1 MASFEIIVQSVPCV
15 RRLTA
20 SRTNHSALQ
29 SLESD
34 RNDTHRS
41 IIFTLGD
48 ETIHAARE
56 TEEASCVLRDLFAG
70 AAAILDGRQ
79 AKAFIQLDGGP
90 WELCL
95 CAEGSTIL
103 LSVYKSG
110 ALPEV
115 LWLNVPIEASALQKQ
130 CRIALDEILP
140 QLEPRMSTEL
150 GSLFSHFER
159 SLNSPNA
166 SAVRANSH
174 SVAWESADEQPVK
187 ISFSAELPG
196 EMDEQ
201 PGRGPHADLHSLL
214 FGGAIAFNVRGMRAQ
229 LPTGF
234 LFLQLERLV
243 ALSKPMIDSFAARKA
258 MHARTNAGRSQIAL
272 RLSQEGQLSLTLT
285 GTNGS
290 AVTAANLDPRMLAI
304 PLADAAL
311 SLCKALVHSNRS
323 RGKNLRLRSLRS
335 DARML
340 RRVAKDL
347 GRGEEKLN
355 SETALFRAS
364 ALVEEGSRSDADPS
378 RDRGSQ
384 RLRYLERW
392 RAEVE
397 GIDLAGVSLTE
408 DSVIVPGARELAA
421 LDRRTGSLLWSHA
434 LPRAATTVIGDG
446 ILRLNPR
453 GEAELRDTR
462 DGELRWSSKIAP
474 RIGGSPH
481 ALAVS
486 IRGLPRVV
494 VIAEGERRLVALDLH
509 TGEARWRFA
518 ARNGNNFRFRRVGR
532 LLITS
537 SGDSALTAVDVGT
550 GEVVWR
556 VVAETPFAL
565 TPTSQGD
572 KVYAIGGA
580 PGRGR
585 AQLFAID
592 AFSGKTRWIHAFDGP
607 AVSVAVATETSV
619 ACVTMSPEG
628 PRLVGLRATDGSVLF
643 SVPLGNSP
651 LRGRSASLMT
661 YSNLF
666 VANLPSGR
674 VCAVDSQTGTIRWS
688 RVLGTPRETDI
699 PRRLDVQ
706 LRAGVLFVPQ
716 TSLGALRP
724 ADGTS
729 IADMAV
735 CELVPDWLRVD
746 EDCTLFVGEESGH
759 LRCFEPGARLA
770 VVMN

>member
-20 SRTNHSALQ
+20 SRTNNSALQ

-41 IIFTLGD
+41 ILFTLGD
-48 ETIHAARE
+48 ENIHASTDTDESA
-56 TEEASCVLRDLFAG
+56 CVLRDIFAG
-70 AAAILDGRQ
+70 AAAILEGRQ
-79 AKAFIQLDGGP
+79 SKAFVHLDGGP
-90 WELCL
+90 WEMCL
-95 CAEGSTIL
+95 CVERSAL
-103 LSVYKSG
+103 LVSVYKSG

-115 LWLNVPIEASALQKQ
+115 LWLNAPVELQMFLRQSQTALS
-130 CRIALDEILP
+130 EISL
-140 QLEPRMSTEL
+140 QLEPRMRAEL
-150 GSLFSHFER
+150 QSLFARFEQAAR
-159 SLNSPNA
+159 APRPCIATSPEQSLT
-166 SAVRANSH
+166 
-174 SVAWESADEQPVK
+174 WESASDVPVQ
-187 ISFSAELPG
+187 IAYTAQVQGEAE
-196 EMDEQ
+196 ESIV
-201 PGRGPHADLHSLL
+201 RGPHADLHALL
-214 FGGAIAFNVRGMRAQ
+214 FGGAIAFNVRGLRAQ
-229 LPTGF
+229 LPAGF
-234 LFLQLERLV
+234 LFLQLERLI
-243 ALSKPMIDSFAARKA
+243 ALSRPMIDSFAARKA
-258 MHARTNAGRSQIAL
+258 MHARTNAGRAQIAL
-272 RLSQEGQLSLTLT
+272 RLSQEGQLSLTLS
-285 GTNGS
+285 GANGA
-290 AVTAANLDPRMLAI
+290 AVTAANLDPRDLVI

-311 SLCKALVHSNRS
+311 SLCRSLVQLNRS

-335 DARML
+335 EARVL
-340 RRVAKDL
+340 RRLAKDL

-355 SETALFRAS
+355 AEPALYRAS
-364 ALVEEGSRSDADPS
+364 ALVDDQQSNDSEQSRE
-378 RDRGSQ
+378 RGSQ
-384 RLRYLERW
+384 RLRYVERW

-397 GIDLAGVSLTE
+397 GIDLAGVALTD

-421 LDRRTGSLLWSHA
+421 LDRRTGGLLWSHA

-453 GEAELRDTR
+453 GDAELRDTR

-474 RIGGSPH
+474 RVGGSPH

-486 IRGLPRVV
+486 VRGLPKVV

-509 TGEARWRFA
+509 TGESRWRFA
-518 ARNGNNFRFRRVGR
+518 SRNGNNFRFRRVGR

-537 SGDSALTAVDVGT
+537 SGDSALSALDVGS

-556 VVAETPFAL
+556 VIADTPFAM
-565 TPTSQGD
+565 TPTAHGD
-572 KVYAIGGA
+572 TVYAVGGA

-592 AFSGKTRWIHAFDGP
+592 AFSGKTRWTHTFDGP
-607 AVSVAVATETSV
+607 AVSVASALDNAVATV
-619 ACVTMSPEG
+619 IMGPEG
-628 PRLVGLRATDGSVLF
+628 PRLVGLRSSDGSVQF

-661 YSNLF
+661 YSGMF

-674 VCAVDSQTGTIRWS
+674 VCAVDASTGTTRWS

-699 PRRLDVQ
+699 PRRLDVH

-716 TSLGALRP
+716 TALGALRP
-724 ADGTS
+724 VDGTS

-735 CELVPDWLRVD
+735 CELVPDWVRVD
-746 EDCTLFVGEESGH
+746 DECNLFVGEESGH
-759 LRCFEPGARLA
+759 LRCFEAGARLA